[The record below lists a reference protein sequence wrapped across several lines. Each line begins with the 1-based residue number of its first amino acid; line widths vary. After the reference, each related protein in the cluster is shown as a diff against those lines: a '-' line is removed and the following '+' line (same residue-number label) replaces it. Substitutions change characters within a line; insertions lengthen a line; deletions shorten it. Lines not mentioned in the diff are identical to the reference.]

1 MKILSLSILF
11 MLITFGCGVKR
22 DIKPYPS
29 YITKGKKLESM
40 TDKYL
45 DIKEESFPSYPIF
58 WIESTLR

>member
-1 MKILSLSILF
+1 